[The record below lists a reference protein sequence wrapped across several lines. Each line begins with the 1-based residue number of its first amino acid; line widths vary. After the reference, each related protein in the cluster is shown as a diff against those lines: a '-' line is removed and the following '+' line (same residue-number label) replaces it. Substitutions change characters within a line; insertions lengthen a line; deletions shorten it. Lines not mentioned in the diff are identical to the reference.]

1 MSSSAV
7 SGVLVRDDHGNEKL
21 EKLALA
27 VIKAA
32 RKLWPYFQSHSIVV
46 FTNQPLWTVLH
57 NPNQSERITKWAI
70 EISEYDVEFR
80 SQPSLKSQVLADFI
94 TELSPCVID
103 EVPKENWILYA
114 NGSSSL
120 QGYGLGI
127 LLQSPTRE
135 VLEQLLRLPFKA
147 SNNKAQYEALLAG
160 LRLTEGIGA
169 KQIKAF
175 SELNS

>member
-1 MSSSAV
+1 M
-7 SGVLVRDDHGNEKL
+7 
-21 EKLALA
+21 
-27 VIKAA
+27 
-32 RKLWPYFQSHSIVV
+32 
-46 FTNQPLWTVLH
+46 
-57 NPNQSERITKWAI
+57 
-70 EISEYDVEFR
+70 EFR